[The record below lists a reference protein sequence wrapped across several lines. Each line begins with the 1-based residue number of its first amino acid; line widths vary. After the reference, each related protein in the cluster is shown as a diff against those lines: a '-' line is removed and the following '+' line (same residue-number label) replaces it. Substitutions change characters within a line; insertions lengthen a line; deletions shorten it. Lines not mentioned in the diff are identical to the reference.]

1 MEESSAL
8 SEMLQKAVAL
18 TISSGYQLDKEA
30 FDFLEAVS
38 KNDKDPVKLM
48 EAVVKRVESLSEKP
62 FFIGRSFLEET
73 LREVFPREEEAK
85 PPSLPPIM
93 EAKEV
98 FHAFARGVEADVRVV
113 EDPTEKICGSGS
125 IEEFLEYFQDRFRR
139 MQRILRRRMD
149 AKDASSI
156 SEALKASVNSK
167 VKVIGMITEKREQ
180 KGRLFLR
187 IEDLEA
193 TATVLVSSNAPS
205 EVLERARMLMLDQ
218 VICINAIKGRN
229 DLLIAEDFVWPDVPQ
244 KNPQKASVPVYVAL
258 TSDLHVGSKLFMRK
272 AFNRFISWLNGK
284 FGDGNQRKLASH
296 VKYIVIA
303 GDIVD
308 GIGIY
313 PGQRKELAIRDVY
326 AQYREASR
334 LIEQIPDYIE
344 LIIIP
349 GNHDASRKA
358 LPQPALPRDYA
369 EPLYEAIEV
378 RSLGNPCVVRLHGV
392 ELLLYHGR
400 SLDDVIVSVPNMSFH
415 APDKAMKL
423 LLQSRHL
430 APIYGKKTP
439 IAPEKRDFMV
449 IENPPDIFQCGH
461 VHVFGYD
468 NYRGTLLVNSGAWQN
483 QTEYQRKM
491 GLAPTPGIIPIVNLQ
506 TLHVTTVDFTM
517 PN

>member
-1 MEESSAL
+1 MEEAKAL
-8 SEMLQKAVAL
+8 SENLQRAVAL
-18 TISSGYQLDKEA
+18 TISAGYQLDKEA
-30 FDFLEAVS
+30 FDFLERVS
-38 KNDKDPVKLM
+38 QTKDPVKLI
-48 EAVVKRVESLSEKP
+48 EAAVKRVESLPEKP
-62 FFIGRSFLEET
+62 FFISRGFLEKTFGEI
-73 LREVFPREEEAK
+73 FPEEEK
-85 PPSLPPIM
+85 VEHPSPTQIM
-93 EAKEV
+93 GAKEV
-98 FHAFARGVEADVRVV
+98 FHAYAKDVEADIRVV
-113 EDPTEKICGSGS
+113 DDPTEKVCGSGS
-125 IEEFLEYFQDRFRR
+125 IEDFLEYFQDRFRR
-139 MQRILRRRMD
+139 LQKILRRRMD

-156 SEALKASVNSK
+156 SEALKASANSK

-180 KGRLFLR
+180 KGKLFLI

-193 TATVLVSSNAPS
+193 AATVLVPSNVPH

-218 VICINAIKGRN
+218 VVCIKAIKGRN

-244 KNPQKASVPVYVAL
+244 RNPQKASAPVYVAF

-272 AFNRFISWLNGK
+272 AFNRFILWLNGK
-284 FGDGNQRKLASH
+284 FGDENQRALASH
-296 VKYIVIA
+296 VKYVVIA

-344 LIIIP
+344 LIVIP

-369 EPLYEAIEV
+369 EPLYEAREV
-378 RSLGNPCVVRLHGV
+378 RSLGNPCVVRLHEV

-400 SLDDVIVSVPNMSFH
+400 SLDDVIASVPNVSFH
-415 APDKAMKL
+415 TPDKAMKL

-430 APIYGKKTP
+430 APIYGKKTS
-439 IAPEKRDFMV
+439 IAPEKQDFMV

-461 VHVFGYD
+461 VHVLKYD

-491 GLAPTPGIIPIVNLQ
+491 GLVPTPGVVPIVNLQ

-517 PN
+517 PD